1 MILIGLDFRFPLI
14 PKARILVISVKTVE
28 ELGRQAC
35 LQIQAYVLGCHPE
48 ICLEN
53 ISQFT
58 SNVDHVTAS
67 NT

>member
-48 ICLEN
+48 N